1 MTAKSS
7 AQSKVEGML
16 LVLDRRSPRGLQH
29 WGVQLKKMGLPAVIQ
44 VDDFMIEQH
53 GALIKDLADKGFDIC
68 GVNNEKPFWDE
79 SYDYQSAEISRI
91 QQKFNRGLGRKLR
104 LFGSKYFAY
113 NEYTLQITDKLGIDF
128 IFARGIPG
136 MDAVTYRAK
145 EYKTRILSV
154 SNIPSPLMGSGSL

>member
-1 MTAKSS
+1 MSAKAH

-29 WGVQLKKMGLPAVIQ
+29 WGVQLKKMGLPAVMQ
-44 VDDFMIEQH
+44 VDEFMIEQH
-53 GALIKDLADKGFDIC
+53 GALIKDLGDEGFDIC

-79 SYDYQSAEISRI
+79 SYDYQLAEISRV
-91 QQKFNRGLGRKLR
+91 QQKFHQELGRKLR
-104 LFGSKYFAY
+104 LFSSKYFAY

-128 IFARGIPG
+128 VFARGIPG
-136 MDAVTYRAK
+136 ADAVTYKAK

-154 SNIPSPLMGSGSL
+154 SNIQSLLMGSGSL